1 MMGERPPRIL
11 IVEPVSSGTRLVE
24 DCRALGAQVVVASAD
39 SGDRL
44 LSDGLRDLADQ
55 VLVVETNDEE
65 ALVRAVD
72 RALPLDAV
80 LPGVE
85 LGIPAAARVGHRLG
99 VTSLSPETAAW
110 VRNKALMR
118 SRAAAMGVR
127 VPRFAEARS
136 VDELEKAAAEVGF
149 PCVLKPVDSSGSVHV
164 SRADD
169 LSELRWSYLRME
181 HDRRLDL
188 GRTAGSHVVV
198 EEYVCGPE
206 YSADGYVLDGRVS
219 LCSLTRKFLG
229 PEPYFVELG
238 HIVSSENASPE
249 VIDQVERYVRQVLE
263 ALQISFGPF
272 HCELRLSADGPILI
286 EIGARL
292 PGDRITD
299 LIEMATGVSLSRVM
313 VACYLGLPPESADA
327 FGTAQAKCAGIRFFD
342 ANGKRSFTRLEGWA
356 ELGARPDVVE
366 TGLSFRPGDDIP
378 SLEDFRGRIGY
389 AIFTADSA
397 RQAERTWRELGD
409 AIRVI

>member
-1 MMGERPPRIL
+1 MGKRSPRIL

-44 LSDGLRDLADQ
+44 LSDRLRDLADQ
-55 VLVVETNDEE
+55 VLTVETNDGE
-65 ALVRAVD
+65 ALARAIGRV
-72 RALPLDAV
+72 LPLDAV

-85 LGIPAAARVGHRLG
+85 LSVPSAAHVGHLLG
-99 VTSLSPETAAW
+99 LTSLSPDTAAW

-118 SRAAAMGVR
+118 SRAASMGVR
-127 VPRFAEARS
+127 VPRFVEARS
-136 VDELEKAAAEVGF
+136 VDEAEKAASEVGF

-169 LSELRWSYLRME
+169 LSELRSAYLRME
-181 HDRRLDL
+181 DDRRLDL
-188 GRTAGSHVVV
+188 GRTAGSHVLV
-198 EEYVCGPE
+198 EEYVQGPE
-206 YSADGYVLDGRVS
+206 YSADGYVQDGRVS
-219 LCSLTRKFLG
+219 VCSLTRKLLG

-238 HIVSSENASPE
+238 HIVSPENASPE
-249 VIDQVERYVRQVLE
+249 IIDQVEQYVRHVLA

-272 HCELRLSADGPILI
+272 HCELRISADGPILI

-299 LIEMATGVSLSRVM
+299 LIELATGVSLSRVM
-313 VACYLGLPPESADA
+313 VAAYLGLPPESAEA

-342 ANGKRSFTRLEGWA
+342 ASEKRSFTKLEGWTD
-356 ELGARPDVVE
+356 LTARPDVIE
-366 TGLSFRPGDDIP
+366 TGLNFHPGDDIP

-389 AIFTADSA
+389 AIFTADSVQ
-397 RQAERTWRELGD
+397 QAEQTWLDLGD